1 MGIAESRVDGIVAV
15 APAGRIDTTTAPALE
30 QHLIGLLAA
39 GERRIVVDFAGVDYI
54 SSAGLRVFLLAAK
67 KSRAANGKVVLSSLK
82 SHIMEVFD
90 IAGFSSILPIYAT
103 RDEACAVLQS

>member
-1 MGIAESRVDGIVAV
+1 MQVEETKDGHVLVIGVK
-15 APAGRIDTTTAPALE
+15 GRLDSNTSGDLEKRILALIDSGEKRL
-30 QHLIGLLAA
+30 LI
-39 GERRIVVDFAGVDYI
+39 DFSDLDYI

-67 KSRAANGKVVLSSLK
+67 KSRAVNGKVVLSSLK

-90 IAGFSSILPIYAT
+90 IAGFSTILPIYAT